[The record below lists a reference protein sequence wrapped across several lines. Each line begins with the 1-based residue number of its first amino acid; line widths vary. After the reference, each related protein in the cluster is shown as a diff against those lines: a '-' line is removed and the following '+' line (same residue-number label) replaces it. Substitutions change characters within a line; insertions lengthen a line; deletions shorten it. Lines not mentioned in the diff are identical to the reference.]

1 MGCVLKFNFI
11 RHYNADKVFPPVCV
25 DGSSCPI
32 QSWKQFLEYKKEW
45 SQRWCLEFTIGEG
58 LRIGYTVTEIGEGE
72 NVWNEG
78 SKVKKVYQRKSCF
91 N

>member
-1 MGCVLKFNFI
+1 M
-11 RHYNADKVFPPVCV
+11 
-25 DGSSCPI
+25 
-32 QSWKQFLEYKKEW
+32 
-45 SQRWCLEFTIGEG
+45 
-58 LRIGYTVTEIGEGE
+58 VTEIEEGE